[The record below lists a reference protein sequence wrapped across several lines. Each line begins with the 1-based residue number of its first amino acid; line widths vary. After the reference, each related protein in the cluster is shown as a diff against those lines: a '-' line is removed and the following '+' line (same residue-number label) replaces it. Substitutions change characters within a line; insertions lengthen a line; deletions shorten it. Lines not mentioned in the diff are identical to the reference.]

1 MKLKIQINRD
11 NRDKMAD
18 LFLIFLLSKE
28 FLRIFFG
35 RCLGVFGLASYSS
48 LVTGIVVFAPFIIY
62 YLLKPKMSKS
72 IALALLF
79 IFLLVCFFGIS
90 YIVHPSYGKWYLRK
104 HYGVWDAVFSPLSGS
119 IYTILVFAMIRD
131 TERIIR
137 DFKYISVL
145 QFLTC
150 LYQIYSAMSR
160 GYWEA
165 YNASGEI
172 IESTYNVDFGYK
184 AAFVGLLFFMYF
196 ILEKRKLFKYICLGL
211 SIISAS
217 WVIIY
222 GSRGSI
228 FTYGIGL
235 ILFLGYRIRI
245 LSKIKQIFVWI
256 CSILGVAVVYS
267 FYNTLIDGIYAL
279 LSMANINSRT
289 IIMILNGNFMDEN
302 GRDSIS
308 NLAMELIRSQSLLG
322 SGAYG
327 DRPVIG
333 PHYYWGYCHN
343 LVLEFLVDFGVVIG
357 VLLLCMIAV
366 GCIRYYFRCNDW
378 KQTGIFVAIFS
389 MNMKLFFS
397 DTFWGFSY
405 FWLLISLL
413 LFMNRD
419 ISRKMKGLRLKEKR
433 KKAIQYQ
440 STSKLP
446 LSMRIL

>member
-1 MKLKIQINRD
+1 MKLKIQI

-18 LFLIFLLSKE
+18 LFLIFLLSNE

-35 RCLGVFGLASYSS
+35 RCLGVLGLASYSS
-48 LVTGIVVFAPFIIY
+48 LVTGIVVFAPLIIY

-72 IALALLF
+72 VVLALFF
-79 IFLLVCFFGIS
+79 IFCLVCFFGIS

-104 HYGVWDAVFSPLSGS
+104 NYGVWDAVFSPLSGS

-137 DFKYISVL
+137 DFKYISIF
-145 QFLTC
+145 QFLAC
-150 LYQIYSAMSR
+150 MYQIYTAVSR

-172 IESTYNVDFGYK
+172 IKSTYNVDFGYK
-184 AAFVGLLFFMYF
+184 VAFVGLLFFMYF
-196 ILEKRKLFKYICLGL
+196 IIEKRKLFRGICLGI
-211 SIISAS
+211 SIISAF
-217 WVIIY
+217 WVVIY
-222 GSRGSI
+222 GSRGSV

-235 ILFLGYRIRI
+235 VLFLGYRIRI

-256 CSILGVAVVYS
+256 CAILGVAVVCSLYDT
-267 FYNTLIDGIYAL
+267 FIAGIYVL
-279 LSMANINSRT
+279 LSIANINSRT
-289 IIMILNGNFMDEN
+289 ITMILNGSFMDGN

-308 NLAMELIRSQSLLG
+308 NLAIELIRSQGLLG

-343 LVLEFLVDFGVVIG
+343 IVLEFLIDFGVVIG
-357 VLLLCMIAV
+357 GLLLCMIAF
-366 GCIRYYFRCNDW
+366 GCIIYYFRCDDW
-378 KQTGIFVAIFS
+378 KQIGIFIVIFS

-397 DTFWGFSY
+397 DTFWGFRY

-413 LFMNRD
+413 LFMNRN
-419 ISRKMKGLRLKEKR
+419 ISGKVKGF
-433 KKAIQYQ
+433 Q
-440 STSKLP
+440 
-446 LSMRIL
+446 